1 MNFMLSDDPLG
12 SCRWSRPVGERNQRQ
27 EPSMSDTL
35 TSLDQRIT
43 VFSGLAPSRQ
53 ILHYARAALAHAR
66 KIDPESIASFPSVEA
81 AIRHDADDRVCETR
95 DGLRWALALPAVP
108 DGVAERVSAGS
119 PTLADA
125 AEVLELA
132 ISVGLAPASKRRAI
146 GDARALARR
155 IHKNPD
161 ALTAFP
167 ASRRAIKKTLD
178 GLTHCDFGMSAGS
191 YASRRSRVLFLA
203 SLLDPVRRQTLR
215 ASELP
220 AEWAAVFEDARVLG
234 LGGQL
239 AKIYPIVRQAL
250 RDSLSPSDVGQSVV
264 DEMVDVS
271 SVKGLE
277 NPRASVGATVY
288 AWNTLATRLP
298 PRHLKRL
305 TAPADLAKARGTIS
319 RRFTD
324 LPEEVQGIWASF
336 ESEYGNR
343 TLGGSSLASLVVSSN
358 DPYASLAAGAGLSVS
373 GYAPNTLRNLKSLF
387 SSLAWAEIEDGRTP
401 ETLFDCLSHKAINN
415 VVAAKQVAQKARATA
430 QGKEYQLKNATL
442 KSTLTSLITLSRIAG
457 RDESD
462 IDALLR
468 LRNQLDPT
476 IIKLR
481 RDPRNGGFKPVYTS
495 EKMGPLHA
503 GMLEQFSGEAG
514 HTKLRSFL
522 QLPET
527 LFKPLESK
535 LRRNTALT
543 AAERVDGLTAIAMA
557 ILQVCP
563 IRRANLVDGLRIGGP
578 DPSMSIPTDPRQPIR
593 IRISRSETKTGAR
606 DIAAELPVGVSRRIR
621 VYVDKIRP
629 QVMAAVGSDPDNP
642 FLFPAKDQNPRSG
655 TLVLKNIS
663 ERAWKRGGI
672 QLDCHVF
679 RHIAAKI
686 VLDQDP
692 SAIPLV
698 SQILGH
704 ASIKTTLSYY
714 AKINNVVSQ
723 RLYHAALASKI
734 RSVFAS
740 PTSDE
745 E

>member
-1 MNFMLSDDPLG
+1 
-12 SCRWSRPVGERNQRQ
+12 
-27 EPSMSDTL
+27 MSNTIN
-35 TSLDQRIT
+35 TLDQRIS

-53 ILHYARAALAHAR
+53 ILHYARAALANAR
-66 KIDPESIASFPSVEA
+66 KINPESMASFRSVEA
-81 AIRHDADDRVCETR
+81 AICHGADDRVCETR
-95 DGLRWALALPAVP
+95 QGLRWALALPAVP
-108 DGVAERVSAGS
+108 AGVAERVSTGS

-132 ISVGLAPASKRRAI
+132 ISTGLAKRSKRRAI

-167 ASRRAIKKTLD
+167 ASRRAIKKLLD
-178 GLTHCDFGMSAGS
+178 GLTHCDFGMSVGS
-191 YASRRSRVLFLA
+191 YASRRSRILFLA
-203 SLLDPVRRQTLR
+203 SLLDPARRQTLR

-220 AEWAAVFEDARVLG
+220 AEWAAVFQDARAIG

-239 AKIYPIVRQAL
+239 AKIYPLVRLAS
-250 RDSLSPSDVGQSVV
+250 RDGLSPSEVGQSVV
-264 DEMVDVS
+264 DMLVDASAVG
-271 SVKGLE
+271 GLE

-288 AWNTLATRLP
+288 AWNAVATRLP
-298 PRHLKRL
+298 PHHLKRL
-305 TAPADLAKARGTIS
+305 TAPADLAKMRGPIV

-324 LPEEVQGIWASF
+324 LPDEVQKIWADF
-336 ESEYGNR
+336 EAEYGNR
-343 TLGGSSLASLVVSSN
+343 TLGGNSLASLVVSSN
-358 DPYASLAAGAGLSVS
+358 DPYASLFAGAGIAVS
-373 GYAPNTLRNLKSLF
+373 GYAANTLRNFKGLIT
-387 SSLAWAEIEDGRTP
+387 SLAWSAIEDGRTP
-401 ETLFDCLSHKAINN
+401 TTLFDCLSHEAIGK
-415 VVAAKQVAQKARATA
+415 VIATKRAAQKARSAA
-430 QGKEYQLKNATL
+430 QGKEYQPKNATL
-442 KSTLTSLITLSRIAG
+442 KSVLTSLITLSRIAG
-457 RDESD
+457 RTDRD
-462 IDALLR
+462 IDALLK

-476 IIKLR
+476 IIKMK
-481 RDPRNGGFKPVYTS
+481 RDPRGGGYRPVYAS

-503 GMLEQFSGEAG
+503 EMLEQFSGEAG
-514 HTKLRSFL
+514 HTKLRAFL

-535 LRRNTALT
+535 LRRSKALT
-543 AAERVDGLTAIAMA
+543 AAERVDGLTAIAIA

-563 IRRANLVDGLRIGGP
+563 IRRANLVEGLRIGGP

-629 QVMAAVGSDPDNP
+629 QLMVAVGSDPDNP
-642 FLFPAKDQNPRSG
+642 YLFPAKGQSPRSG

-663 ERAWKRGGI
+663 GRAWKRGGI
-672 QLDCHVF
+672 RLDCHVF

-698 SQILGH
+698 SQILSH
-704 ASIKTTLSYY
+704 ASITTTLSYY
-714 AKINNVVSQ
+714 AKINDVISQ
-723 RLYHAALASKI
+723 RLYHQALASKI

-740 PTSDE
+740 PTSDDE
-745 E
+745 